1 MANSAGPQSGQG
13 LFVITVLEFFIG
25 FLFVSF
31 IVLSAVVLM
40 DPKRVGGGT
49 QEEPGS
55 VPEKKAKI
63 ADDQK
68 LVAEKT
74 MDSLAEHLSSK
85 LDRTMK
91 ERDDRLGRLII
102 GLGHKMDVANEIRE
116 SQWSRLRNE
125 IDGKL
130 EGILQEAALQTTRAE
145 GIKGSG
151 KGEADSVRVAE
162 APSPVVSDAPLTPVA
177 APAGDKLAE
186 GLATLTAPA
195 VASET
200 APTAALQVAS
210 AQETPI
216 QTLASLAP
224 RLDVVSEAN
233 RPAAMPELVDGVTN
247 PAPEGAQKKG
257 YFIAL
262 GCFSRADN
270 ALDRG
275 RLVRPHVPLV
285 YKKTIQDGA
294 MTCLFSGPL
303 PSKSEAESLLQRVQ
317 SGTHISGFT
326 IGSY

>member
-13 LFVITVLEFFIG
+13 LFVITVLESFIG

-40 DPKRVGGGT
+40 DPKKVGGGM
-49 QEEPGS
+49 QDEPGS

-63 ADDQK
+63 AADQEW
-68 LVAEKT
+68 VAEKT
-74 MDSLAEHLSSK
+74 IDSLAEHLSSR

-145 GIKGSG
+145 GIKGSS

-177 APAGDKLAE
+177 APVDDKLAE

-200 APTAALQVAS
+200 APTAALQGAS

-216 QTLASLAP
+216 QTFASLAP
-224 RLDVVSEAN
+224 RGDVAEAN
-233 RPAAMPELVDGVTN
+233 QPAAMPELVDGVTN

-275 RLVRPHVPLV
+275 RLIRPHVPLV

-303 PSKSEAESLLQRVQ
+303 ASKSEAESLLQRVQ
-317 SGTHISGFT
+317 SSTHISGFT

>member
-40 DPKRVGGGT
+40 DPKKVGGGM
-49 QEEPGS
+49 QDEPGW

-63 ADDQK
+63 ADDQEW
-68 LVAEKT
+68 VAEKT
-74 MDSLAEHLSSK
+74 VDSLAEHLSSR
-85 LDRTMK
+85 LDRNMK

-116 SQWSRLRNE
+116 SQWSRLRKE

-130 EGILQEAALQTTRAE
+130 EGILQEAALQTTRSE

-186 GLATLTAPA
+186 GLATFPAPA

-224 RLDVVSEAN
+224 RGDVTEAN

-303 PSKSEAESLLQRVQ
+303 ASKSEAESLLQRVQ